1 MRHAVTLVV
10 LFAFAAPLLAEDKD
24 RYAAVGYSTQ
34 TGKYWFSW
42 GMESAEKAE
51 AEVKKHFDEKAT
63 IISGKNCYFAIA
75 RTRDAKAFGVG
86 QGETPKEAETMALAI
101 IHKQTKQKVYIDV
114 VLHTAQG
121 VGGDAYSAIAFS
133 KSTGN
138 FAAAVAKASATQAE
152 MEALHKCEAKDAKI
166 VVSTKNE
173 CCALALGKDKGVF
186 GVGKGTT
193 EKEAQEKALEECKKH
208 TSECQIVA
216 SVAGKK

>member
-1 MRHAVTLVV
+1 MRRITTLAI
-10 LFAFAAPLLAEDKD
+10 LFAVVTPALAEDKD

-34 TGKYWFSW
+34 SGKYWFAW

-51 AEVKKHFDEKAT
+51 AEVKKHFDEPAT
-63 IISGKNCYFAIA
+63 IVSAKNCYIALA
-75 RTRDAKAFGVG
+75 RTKDGKAFGVG
-86 QGETPKEAETMALAI
+86 DGATPNEAEKFALATCR
-101 IHKQTKQKVYIDV
+101 KQTKQKVYIDL

-121 VGGDAYSAIAFS
+121 VGGDAYSAIAYS

-152 MEALHKCEAKDAKI
+152 MEALHKCEAKDAK
-166 VVSTKNE
+166 VVVATKNE

-186 GVGKGTT
+186 GVGKGAT
-193 EKEAQEKALEECKKH
+193 EKEAQDKALEECKKH
-208 TSECQIVA
+208 TSDCQIVA